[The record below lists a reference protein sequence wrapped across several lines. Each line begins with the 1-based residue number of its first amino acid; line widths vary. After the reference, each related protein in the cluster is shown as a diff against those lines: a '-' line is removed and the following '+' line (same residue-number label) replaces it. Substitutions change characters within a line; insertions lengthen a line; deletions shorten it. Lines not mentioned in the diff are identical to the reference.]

1 MTTAFG
7 RIKERTPVENVQR
20 YLHLLSRR
28 ESSGNVKGLR
38 DPNKQNQCKNFFS
51 QIKSFPSLS
60 VAAVARIMSDLGV
73 RANMDPTQW
82 HGAYDCKDC
91 GRKRLPAVEFSN
103 KMVQRARAGDKV
115 SCKKCAA
122 ERLERER
129 LVAEAKRSDASEGT
143 SSSTHVCAACGAT
156 KPASAFSR
164 AQLNNKGADAR
175 CSACVRDAEACD
187 AKDAKESVEKRLKE
201 ARAASAVAEATNAMG
216 KLGVF
221 AREAALEA
229 ELVTGLK
236 PQRIGGRG
244 RGGRGR
250 GRSNPNSMLGRGGKK

>member
-1 MTTAFG
+1 MGRRRLNLPLFAF
-7 RIKERTPVENVQR
+7 
-20 YLHLLSRR
+20 LLGTSRR
-28 ESSGNVKGLR
+28 SIRWERPRRTINSNQISVKISSINSNAII
-38 DPNKQNQCKNFFS
+38 DET
-51 QIKSFPSLS
+51 PSLS
-60 VAAVARIMSDLGV
+60 VVVALVMSDLGV

-103 KMVQRARAGDKV
+103 KMTQRARAGEKV

-129 LVAEAKRSDASEGT
+129 LDAEAKRSDASEGT
-143 SSSTHVCAACGAT
+143 SVSTTHVCAACGAT

-175 CSACVRDAEACD
+175 CSACVRDAEALD
-187 AKDAKESVEKRLKE
+187 AKDAKESLAKRLNE
-201 ARAASAVAEATNAMG
+201 ARTASAVAEATNAMG

-236 PQRIGGRG
+236 PQRVGGRG

>member
-1 MTTAFG
+1 
-7 RIKERTPVENVQR
+7 
-20 YLHLLSRR
+20 
-28 ESSGNVKGLR
+28 
-38 DPNKQNQCKNFFS
+38 
-51 QIKSFPSLS
+51 
-60 VAAVARIMSDLGV
+60 MSDLGV

-103 KMVQRARAGDKV
+103 KMVQRARAGDTKV

-129 LVAEAKRSDASEGT
+129 LDAEAKRNDASEGT
-143 SSSTHVCAACGAT
+143 SSSSTHVCAACGAT

-175 CSACVRDAEACD
+175 CSACVRDAEARD

-221 AREAALEA
+221 AKEAALEA